1 MIIDGRVWFF
11 YLILWS
17 STYQNEN
24 KIENQTTTNR
34 PLDSSNNN
42 SEVVLGELLL
52 EVDRRSKNP
61 EVSGRLLLIFIF
73 LLPLN
78 LLTFGHTSN

>member
-42 SEVVLGELLL
+42 SEVVIGEL
-52 EVDRRSKNP
+52 
-61 EVSGRLLLIFIF
+61 
-73 LLPLN
+73 
-78 LLTFGHTSN
+78 